1 VGRPGW
7 RSGTRLPAPLRR
19 PRGLADVVCVVVLA
33 YALNVAVAI
42 AMHALVAA
50 SIGTLAPAFFDLLS
64 G

>member
-1 VGRPGW
+1 
-7 RSGTRLPAPLRR
+7 
-19 PRGLADVVCVVVLA
+19 VVCVVVLA